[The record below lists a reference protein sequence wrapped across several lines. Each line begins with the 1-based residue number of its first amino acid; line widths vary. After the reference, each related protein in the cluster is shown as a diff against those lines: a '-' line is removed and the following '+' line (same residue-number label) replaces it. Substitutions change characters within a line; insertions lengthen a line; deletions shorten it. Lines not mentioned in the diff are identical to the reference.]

1 MKHCGK
7 CFEEFLLSSLTRFRS
22 THPEVFYQKD
32 LKNFAKFTGR
42 HLCQGLFF
50 NKVAG
55 LSLQLYLKKDP
66 GASVFSCEFWRTPFW
81 QNSSGWLLLPFV
93 LYNCNILYNILL
105 PFVLYNCKFNW
116 ILAPVN
122 LKRSHPTQF
131 TSCVQ
136 DCYKVKKHPS
146 NPELF
151 GHICSEKRVHQNLKK
166 ITVGGG
172 ATLD

>member
-32 LKNFAKFTGR
+32 LRNFAKFTGR

-66 GASVFSCEFWRTPFW
+66 GASVFSCEF
-81 QNSSGWLLLPFV
+81 LE
-93 LYNCNILYNILL
+93 ILKNTFL
-105 PFVLYNCKFNW
+105 
-116 ILAPVN
+116 
-122 LKRSHPTQF
+122 TEQF
-131 TSCVQ
+131 RMAAST
-136 DCYKVKKHPS
+136 
-146 NPELF
+146 
-151 GHICSEKRVHQNLKK
+151 ICSIQLQYSIQYSSTICSIQLQIQLNSCSSKFEAKPSDSIYVLCPRL
-166 ITVGGG
+166 
-172 ATLD
+172 L